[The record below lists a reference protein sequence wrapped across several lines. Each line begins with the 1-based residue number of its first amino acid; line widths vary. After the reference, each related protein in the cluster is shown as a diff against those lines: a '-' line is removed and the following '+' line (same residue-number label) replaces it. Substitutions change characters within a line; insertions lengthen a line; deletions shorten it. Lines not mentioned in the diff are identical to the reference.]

1 MKKLLL
7 LAVMLAVVVL
17 VAAIPAL
24 AQNIQPAAGV
34 ESNTGTDP
42 AHEEE
47 LICLLPEG
55 CDTDVDVEP
64 VPGIEPAPGDVQ
76 LAPGG
81 DVQLAPGDVQPAPG
95 NNGVEP
101 GPGDVEPAPDDSGG
115 CSNADEISLRSA
127 PEDDGGD
134 DSGSVIA
141 ASTPGCSYILV
152 EE

>member
-34 ESNTGTDP
+34 ESDTGTDP

-55 CDTDVDVEP
+55 CDTYADVEP
-64 VPGIEPAPGDVQ
+64 VPGIEPAPGDVE
-76 LAPGG
+76 
-81 DVQLAPGDVQPAPG
+81 PAPG
-95 NNGVEP
+95 NNGVESAL
-101 GPGDVEPAPDDSGG
+101 GDVEPAPGDRGG
-115 CSNADEISLRSA
+115 CSDADELSLRLV
-127 PEDDGGD
+127 PEDNGRD

-141 ASTPGCSYILV
+141 AATPGCSYILV